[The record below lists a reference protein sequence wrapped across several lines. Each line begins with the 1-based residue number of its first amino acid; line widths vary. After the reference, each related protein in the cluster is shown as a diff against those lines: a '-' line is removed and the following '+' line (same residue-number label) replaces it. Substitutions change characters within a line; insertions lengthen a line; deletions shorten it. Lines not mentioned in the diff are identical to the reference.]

1 MLDYLVK
8 PIQPNEVEWRVIT
21 KPKDGRITVAP
32 YIDSRCVMKR
42 LDQQFGPLSWNTM
55 VHIDGDNLTLML
67 QVSQDG
73 KECTKTDGVKLQPS
87 SDNDQIDPV
96 KSAISDALKRVA
108 VQFGLGRDLYEYPL
122 IQVQSNDRFIPN
134 WAKQKLSNLVANI
147 VSGDFNREY
156 ILISQDTSIETP
168 KTQQSVVTSSGK
180 PELDGAKFA
189 NMLAAINAGKWKE
202 VEQALPKYNVAPDY
216 EKAIRSQIKAF
227 RSGTALDQVST
238 KQ

>member
-1 MLDYLVK
+1 MLENLTK

-21 KPKDGRITVAP
+21 KPKDGKITVAP

-42 LDQQFGPLSWNTM
+42 LDQQFGPLSWNTL
-55 VHIDGDNLTLML
+55 VNIDGDNLTLML
-67 QVSQDG
+67 RVNQDG
-73 KECTKTDGVKLQPS
+73 KECTKTDGVRLQPS
-87 SDNDQIDPV
+87 TDNDQIDPV

-108 VQFGLGRDLYEYPL
+108 VQFGIGRDLYEYPL

-156 ILISQDTSIETP
+156 ILISQETSIEP
-168 KTQQSVVTSSGK
+168 KTPQPATPIGK

-216 EKAIRSQIKAF
+216 EKAIRSQIKSF